1 MAFKLEE
8 DEKKGVLQLNYNG
21 VIDKIMLWNARSKL
35 ASMVEKTGI
44 KNVFV
49 DMRGAKLD
57 LDSVDEYQFSSSNN
71 KYLPRGT
78 MIAALISQNDPQLQD
93 YKYVETVSLTHGFQL
108 KVFWSMKEAEQWL
121 FRAYSKIM
129 G

>member
-21 VIDKIMLWNARSKL
+21 VIDKITLWNARSKL

-108 KVFWSMKEAEQWL
+108 KVFWSMKDAEQWL

>member
-1 MAFKLEE
+1 
-8 DEKKGVLQLNYNG
+8 
-21 VIDKIMLWNARSKL
+21 
-35 ASMVEKTGI
+35 
-44 KNVFV
+44 
-49 DMRGAKLD
+49 MRGAKLD

-108 KVFWSMKEAEQWL
+108 KVFWSMKDAEQWL

>member
-21 VIDKIMLWNARSKL
+21 VIDKITLWNARSKL

-44 KNVFV
+44 KNVFI

-121 FRAYSKIM
+121 FRTYSKIM

>member
-21 VIDKIMLWNARSKL
+21 VIDKITLWNARSKL

-121 FRAYSKIM
+121 FRTYSKIM

>member
-21 VIDKIMLWNARSKL
+21 VIDKITLWNARSKL

>member
-1 MAFKLEE
+1 MVFKLEE

-21 VIDKIMLWNARSKL
+21 VIDKITLWNARSKL

>member
-21 VIDKIMLWNARSKL
+21 VIDKITLWNARSKL

-49 DMRGAKLD
+49 DMNINFPVPITNICQEGR
-57 LDSVDEYQFSSSNN
+57 
-71 KYLPRGT
+71 
-78 MIAALISQNDPQLQD
+78 
-93 YKYVETVSLTHGFQL
+93 
-108 KVFWSMKEAEQWL
+108 
-121 FRAYSKIM
+121 
-129 G
+129 

>member
-21 VIDKIMLWNARSKL
+21 VIDKITLWNARSKL

-108 KVFWSMKEAEQWL
+108 KVFWSMKDAEQWL
-121 FRAYSKIM
+121 FRTYSKIM